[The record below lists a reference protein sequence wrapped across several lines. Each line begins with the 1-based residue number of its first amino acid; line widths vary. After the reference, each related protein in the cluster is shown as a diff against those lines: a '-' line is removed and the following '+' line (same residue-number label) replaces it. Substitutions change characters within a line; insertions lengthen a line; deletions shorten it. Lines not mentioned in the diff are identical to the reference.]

1 MKDNLG
7 NIKNLLDEHLSAI
20 NENTGEIQIMFDYL
34 QEVEKKVERMNQR
47 LDNLQLTLGQPI
59 EKTSI
64 TPLNQDE
71 KKIFLVLYTEEN
83 PLGVD
88 EIAEKSYLS
97 AALVQENISNL
108 TNKGVPLQRTLCQ
121 GQFFFS
127 LNKEF
132 KDRQAKEN
140 LVSLSLQSFM

>member
-1 MKDNLG
+1 MKDNLVK
-7 NIKNLLDEHLSAI
+7 IKNLLDEHLTAI
-20 NENTGEIQIMFDYL
+20 NENTGEIQVMFDYL
-34 QEVEKKVERMNQR
+34 QEVEKKVERITQR
-47 LDNLQLTLGQPI
+47 LDNLQLTMGQPL

-64 TPLNQDE
+64 APLNQEE

-83 PLGVD
+83 PLSIE
-88 EIAEKSYLS
+88 EIAEKSYQS

-108 TNKGVPLQRTLCQ
+108 SNKCIPLQRTLCQ

-132 KDRQAKEN
+132 KERQAKEN